1 MLAEHIVGLCE
12 GLIGGWL
19 PGSATKSLDYSGKY
33 GHKYIM
39 PTLII
44 LDLAFRTIVQST
56 TRKSCMDN

>member
-1 MLAEHIVGLCE
+1 MLAEHIVGLCRLDWR
-12 GLIGGWL
+12 GY
-19 PGSATKSLDYSGKY
+19 PGPESLDYSGKY